1 LDNIL
6 HNIGTGKTLIV
17 SENKFIREEALRLAE
32 FLKGTVPVFYATSIY
47 EAVLI
52 RAKQQFNENSKLLCW
67 THVIPEM
74 NHNELVGWGGGD
86 SRFSAVYFDTQDLL
100 PRNEKRVEIT
110 LDVVSAKTKL
120 LTIKAKGNNL
130 VERSIYLIHLV
141 DWASFYLAELSKV
154 DAFDIDIINKLKSE
168 LANFEGK

>member
-1 LDNIL
+1 
-6 HNIGTGKTLIV
+6 
-17 SENKFIREEALRLAE
+17 
-32 FLKGTVPVFYATSIY
+32 
-47 EAVLI
+47 
-52 RAKQQFNENSKLLCW
+52 
-67 THVIPEM
+67 
-74 NHNELVGWGGGD
+74 
-86 SRFSAVYFDTQDLL
+86 
-100 PRNEKRVEIT
+100 
-110 LDVVSAKTKL
+110 